1 MNTVR
6 INPSPFKGEV
16 GRGMG
21 LSGGYFVDQT
31 AVRAPSPPHPI
42 PSRPIANVAFAT
54 FPLKGRGRAFI

>member
-31 AVRAPSPPHPI
+31 AVRAPSPPYPVQSQTSL
-42 PSRPIANVAFAT
+42 SRLSP
-54 FPLKGRGRAFI
+54 